1 MQFLREDQQSAVQ
14 AIATNICDGLFAG
27 ARVLWLTSGG
37 SNVAAEVAVMDM
49 LRTHASE
56 NLDGLAILPMDERY
70 GKPGH
75 ADSNTEQLRAAGFNP
90 GAATWVDILMHDLP
104 FDQTLSFYNGVAAAA
119 IANAGIII
127 GQFGL
132 GSDGHTAGIL
142 PGSPATEIDEATVI
156 GYEWSDY
163 TRLTLSASA
172 LAQVQAAFVLA
183 YGSGKKAAINRL
195 KKNVEPFADL
205 PSVLLYEIADTH
217 IYNDQL
223 TS

>member
-14 AIATNICDGLFAG
+14 AIATSICDGLFAG
-27 ARVLWLTSGG
+27 ERVLWLTSGG

-49 LRTHASE
+49 LCTHASE
-56 NLDGLAILPMDERY
+56 RLDGLAILPMDERY

-75 ADSNTEQLRAAGFNP
+75 ADSNSEQLRVAGFDP
-90 GAATWVDILMHDLP
+90 GIATWVDVLMHDLP
-104 FDQTLSFYNGVAAAA
+104 FDQTLSFYNGVTAAA
-119 IANAGIII
+119 IANAGLVI

-163 TRLTLSASA
+163 TRLSLSASA
-172 LAQVQAAFVLA
+172 LSQIHTAFVLA
-183 YGSGKKAAINRL
+183 YGAGKKAALKRL
-195 KKNVEPFADL
+195 QKNAEPFADL
-205 PSVLLYEIADTH
+205 PSVLLYKIADTR

-223 TS
+223 TT

>member
-14 AIATNICDGLFAG
+14 AVATSICDGLFTG
-27 ARVLWLTSGG
+27 ERVLWLVSGG
-37 SNVAAEVAVMDM
+37 SNIAAEADIMNMVRA
-49 LRTHASE
+49 HAGE
-56 NLDGLAILPMDERY
+56 HLGGLAIMPMDERY

-75 ADSNTEQLRAAGFNP
+75 ADSNTTQLKAAGFDP
-90 GAATWVDILMHDLP
+90 GSATWIDVLMHDLP
-104 FDQTLSFYNGVAAAA
+104 FDQTLSFYNGVAATALS
-119 IANAGIII
+119 NAKTVI

-142 PGSPATEIDEATVI
+142 PGSPATEIDEATVV

-163 TRLTLSASA
+163 TRMTLSGSA
-172 LAQVQAAFVLA
+172 LSQINTAFVLA
-183 YGSGKKAAINRL
+183 YGPNKKVALKRL
-195 KKNVEPFADL
+195 QKKTEPFSDL
-205 PSVLLYEIADTH
+205 PSMLLYEIADTR